1 MHPIQCPPAMRVG
14 TVEYESSWPG
24 KNGSRFSHPGGR
36 IVLAFVDSSA
46 RDTPAPSAHSV
57 SHHRLPGRQPRQA
70 FLDET
75 AMSVSTGQGAHRPE
89 GPRQGA
95 PVSPQ
100 RLRQLQTNRLYCRP
114 LNRILE
120 MCCCPGTAPL
130 SLAALIS
137 TSADVLAAR

>member
-1 MHPIQCPPAMRVG
+1 MRVG

-46 RDTPAPSAHSV
+46 RDTPGPSVHSV
-57 SHHRLPGRQPRQA
+57 SHHRLPGRQPGQA
-70 FLDET
+70 VPDET
-75 AMSVSTGQGAHRPE
+75 AMSVNTGQGVHRPE

-100 RLRQLQTNRLYCRP
+100 QLRQLPTNRLYCRP
-114 LNRILE
+114 LSRILE
-120 MCCCPGTAPL
+120 MYFCPGTAPI
-130 SLAALIS
+130 SLPALFS
-137 TSADVLAAR
+137 TSTDDLVAR